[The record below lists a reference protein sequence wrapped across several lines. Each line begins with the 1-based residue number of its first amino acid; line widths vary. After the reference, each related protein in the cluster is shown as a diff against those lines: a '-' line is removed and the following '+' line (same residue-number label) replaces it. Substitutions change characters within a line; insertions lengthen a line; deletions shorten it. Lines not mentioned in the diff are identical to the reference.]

1 MNVTRL
7 RVLRELA
14 DRGSVTAVAAALSYT
29 PSAISQQL
37 KALADEVGLP
47 LTEPDGRGLR
57 LTEAGRTLAAEAEGV
72 LTALAHADAALE
84 HLRNVPSGPVRMAIF
99 QTGAKM
105 LLAGLLARLDAV
117 PDLDLQCTD
126 VDVAPSDVPVLAA
139 DFDIVIA
146 HRDEQT
152 PAPDR
157 RRWQVIPLMREPLDV
172 GLPPRHPLGRKSTL
186 SLLDLVDEPWIG
198 VQVGFP
204 FDDILRSFAAQTGAV
219 PRIVQ
224 RINDLSVTERLVAA
238 GRGIALLPRYSTE
251 TRTLMLR
258 PLTGVRAA
266 RLVEIVLRPSAA
278 ERPAVATVIDALQS
292 EVGRILVAR

>member
-37 KALADEVGLP
+37 KALGEEVGLP

-72 LTALAHADAALE
+72 LTALARADAALE
-84 HLRNVPSGPVRMAIF
+84 RLRNVPSGPVRMAIF

-117 PDLDLQCTD
+117 PEVDLQCSD
-126 VDVAPSDVPVLAA
+126 VDLAPPDVPTLAA
-139 DFDIVIA
+139 DFDLVVA

-152 PAPDR
+152 PPPDR

-172 GLPPRHPLGRKSTL
+172 GLPPRHPLGRKGTL
-186 SLLDLVDEPWIG
+186 SLSDLVDEPWIG

-204 FDDILRSFAAQTGAV
+204 FDDILRSFTAQTGAV

-251 TRTLMLR
+251 TRALMLR